1 VSCHLVGTTI
11 ANIIHVQIELLQ
23 LLGLL
28 HKICDGHCSLLTQTA
43 LGMFGQTLEHWGMI
57 GQALEH
63 WRMMG
68 QALEH
73 WGMIRQALEH
83 WGMMGQALERWSMV
97 GEALER

>member
-1 VSCHLVGTTI
+1 MSCHLVGTTI

-63 WRMMG
+63 WGMMG

-83 WGMMGQALERWSMV
+83 WSMMGQALERWSMV